1 MDRLALVM
9 LAVVRTHPCPGLFIT
24 RQRLQGR
31 GHLEPR
37 LMPQPRNAPVGH
49 NSRPL
54 IAPAGLL
61 VVAIEDVKSEG
72 GVPVDV
78 GIPFGT
84 RIQEKLLDGSRQVKA
99 RKPGVLLGLQV
110 VGNWEFVWGWG
121 FNRRRDLGPRSRLTV
136 RP

>member
-1 MDRLALVM
+1 
-9 LAVVRTHPCPGLFIT
+9 
-24 RQRLQGR
+24 
-31 GHLEPR
+31 
-37 LMPQPRNAPVGH
+37 MPQPRNAPVGH